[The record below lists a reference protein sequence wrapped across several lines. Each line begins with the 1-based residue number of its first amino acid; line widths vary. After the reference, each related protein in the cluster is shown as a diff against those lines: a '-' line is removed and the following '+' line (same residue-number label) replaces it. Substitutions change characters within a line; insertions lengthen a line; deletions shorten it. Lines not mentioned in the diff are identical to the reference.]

1 MFKGGHLRICKS
13 ISKREAYPGTTIH
26 AYALVTSLQFL
37 EHCGCCFNNAVVE
50 VNENWLADCCL
61 QSNVGAKNH
70 AVVMPDAS
78 MDATLNALVAAGF
91 GAAGQKRMALS
102 TVVFVGGLNPWY
114 CFASLLICVFFEF
127 VFFESKI
134 FNFEQCVSLFLRKVF
149 HSIVTNHITSYSI

>member
-37 EHCGCCFNNAVVE
+37 EHCGCCFINAIVE

-78 MDATLNALVAAGF
+78 VDATLNALVAAGF
-91 GAAGQKRMALS
+91 GAGGQKCMALS

-114 CFASLLICVFFEF
+114 SA
-127 VFFESKI
+127 
-134 FNFEQCVSLFLRKVF
+134 FLPCLSVCYWTF
-149 HSIVTNHITSYSI
+149 